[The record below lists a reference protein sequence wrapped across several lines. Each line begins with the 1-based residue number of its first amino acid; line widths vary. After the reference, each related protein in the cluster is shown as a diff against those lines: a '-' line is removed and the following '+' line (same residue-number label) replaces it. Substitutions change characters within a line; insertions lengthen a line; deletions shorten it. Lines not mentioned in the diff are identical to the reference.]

1 MIDHNYQAQIQ
12 RLGIPDAWIEH
23 GEQKELYREC
33 NFDAQAIITT
43 VRELMLE
50 NSIA

>member
-1 MIDHNYQAQIQ
+1 MIDHNYSSQIQ

-33 NFDAQAIITT
+33 NFDAQAIVET

-50 NSIA
+50 KTIA